1 MSIIADLNW
10 RYASKRFNGKQIDG
24 DKLQV
29 IQNATNLAATSYGLQ
44 PFTII
49 AVENEEIKLALQK
62 AAYGQPQLSES
73 AVVFVFC
80 VPEVISTEMI
90 EVFIKR
96 VSETRNIP
104 LIALKEYEG
113 MIKGTVGNLDAAGQ
127 QQWAAKQAYIA
138 LGTAMAAAAEQK
150 VDTCPMEGFDHV
162 QFDEILHLKSK
173 GLLSTVLL
181 ALGYR
186 GEEDATATM
195 AKVRKPLTE
204 LFETIA

>member
-1 MSIIADLNW
+1 MSIIADLSW
-10 RYASKRFNGKQIDG
+10 RYASKRFNGKQIDA

-195 AKVRKPLTE
+195 VKVRKPLTE

>member
-10 RYASKRFNGKQIDG
+10 RYASKRFNGKHIDA
-24 DKLQV
+24 DKLQI

-62 AAYGQPQLSES
+62 AAYGQPQLVES

-80 VPEVISTEMI
+80 VPEVISTQMI

-104 LIALKEYEG
+104 LTALKEYEG
-113 MIKGTVGNLDAAGQ
+113 MIKGTVGNLDSAAQ
-127 QQWAAKQAYIA
+127 QEWAAKQAYIA

-150 VDTCPMEGFDHV
+150 VDACPMEGFDHV
-162 QFDEILHLKSK
+162 QFDEILQLKSK

-181 ALGYR
+181 TIGYR
-186 GEEDATATM
+186 SHEDATATM